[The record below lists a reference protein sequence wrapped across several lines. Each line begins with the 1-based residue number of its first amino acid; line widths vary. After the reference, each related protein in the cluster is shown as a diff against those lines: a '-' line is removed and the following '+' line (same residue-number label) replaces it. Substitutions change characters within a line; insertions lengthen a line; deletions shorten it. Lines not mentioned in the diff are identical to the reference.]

1 MKKQVLALGLIFTL
15 SVAVTNCS
23 RDEAE
28 QITNKTDNS
37 LKKDESSTKK
47 DDAPTIKTSNYEL
60 SNDKQTL
67 IRWFN
72 KETLSLDMQNDPE
85 LQNVTRIS
93 SRAFQGGSLNQIVL
107 PNHLKEICK
116 MILNYKM

>member
-37 LKKDESSTKK
+37 LKKTKALLK
-47 DDAPTIKTSNYEL
+47 KMMHLL
-60 SNDKQTL
+60 SKLVIMN
-67 IRWFN
+67 
-72 KETLSLDMQNDPE
+72 
-85 LQNVTRIS
+85 
-93 SRAFQGGSLNQIVL
+93 
-107 PNHLKEICK
+107 
-116 MILNYKM
+116 

>member
-1 MKKQVLALGLIFTL
+1 MKKQVLALGLILTL

-47 DDAPTIKTSNYEL
+47 DDAPTIK
-60 SNDKQTL
+60 
-67 IRWFN
+67 
-72 KETLSLDMQNDPE
+72 
-85 LQNVTRIS
+85 
-93 SRAFQGGSLNQIVL
+93 IVIM
-107 PNHLKEICK
+107 N
-116 MILNYKM
+116 